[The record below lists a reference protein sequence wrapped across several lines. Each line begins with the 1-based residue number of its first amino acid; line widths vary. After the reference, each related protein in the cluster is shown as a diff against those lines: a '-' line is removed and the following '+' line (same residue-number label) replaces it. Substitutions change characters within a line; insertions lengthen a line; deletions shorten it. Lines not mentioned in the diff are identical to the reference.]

1 MKTTQEMSTVDRI
14 STHEELHQVLALLN
28 DPTDHLTVEAA
39 PEVDEGDPLQD
50 AVSSLWPDATNE
62 DRNDQSEGSVYRWS
76 EFAGKSER
84 VN

>member
-28 DPTDHLTVEAA
+28 DPTDHLTVETA
-39 PEVDEGDPLQD
+39 PEVDEEDPLQE
-50 AVSSLWPDATNE
+50 AVSSLWPDATSE
-62 DRNDQSEGSVYRWS
+62 DGKDQSEGSVYRWA

>member
-28 DPTDHLTVEAA
+28 DPTDHFAVETA
-39 PEVDEGDPLQD
+39 PETEEEDSLRD
-50 AVSSLWPDATNE
+50 AVSSLWPDTTSE
-62 DRNDQSEGSVYRWS
+62 DGNDQSEGSVCRWA
-76 EFAGKSER
+76 EFSGKSER